1 MRYDAIMRTTITL
14 EPDVALRLKRQMA
27 QKNISLKRAVNDALR
42 VGLESGGRATV
53 PKFRVK
59 PHRSGGFLPGID
71 PDRLNQ
77 LADEL
82 QVDEFLKKASR

>member
-1 MRYDAIMRTTITL
+1 MM
-14 EPDVALRLKRQMA
+14 
-27 QKNISLKRAVNDALR
+27 KRAFNDALR

-53 PKFRVK
+53 PQFKVT
-59 PHRSGGFLPGID
+59 PHRSGGFQPGID
-71 PDRLNQ
+71 PDRLTQ